1 MLATR
6 FLWSK
11 NLICTLCIF
20 FFCPWL
26 HKMSYIFLWY
36 IDEINQYGD
45 LLTYIDYGFIC
56 IQLYFSW
63 LLCKKRKIVTELLFC
78 TKYKQRIYRVSFMDP
93 KTCYSLIN
101 FNSTT
106 IINSDSID
114 LQFDIQNT
122 QKVKSSSFFKQ
133 KAIWLDTLEVCFVIE
148 WALPF
153 RIES

>member
-6 FLWSK
+6 FLWSKK

-45 LLTYIDYGFIC
+45 LLTYVDYGFIC

-63 LLCKKRKIVTELLFC
+63 LLCKRRKIVTEFSFC

-106 IINSDSID
+106 IINSNCIV
-114 LQFDIQNT
+114 LQFEMQYYT
-122 QKVKSSSFFKQ
+122 KKKKTWVFFQTKSYLISYLGS
-133 KAIWLDTLEVCFVIE
+133 
-148 WALPF
+148 
-153 RIES
+153 